1 TGFGTGTG
9 YGTGAGLGA
18 GTDDGAG
25 FHAPRP
31 VADIRPQYPR
41 SARRAGWEGVVRITA
56 DIDASGIVTGA
67 MVTSSSGHSVLDDAA
82 LVTVRQTLFNPARQD
97 GRTVACR
104 VIIPVRFQ
112 LQ

>member
-1 TGFGTGTG
+1 M
-9 YGTGAGLGA
+9 GAGPGA
-18 GTDDGAG
+18 GTDIGAG

-41 SARRAGWEGVVRITA
+41 SARRAGWEGLVRIA
-56 DIDASGIVTGA
+56 ALIDESGVVTSA
-67 MVTSSSGHSVLDDAA
+67 EVSSSSGHSVLDEAA

-97 GRTVACR
+97 GRAVACR